1 MIPAEVENLQSKL
14 VEGHLAVE
22 KFFAIILQSYE
33 LELCQESFTIHVSPS
48 QILRKHKI
56 LLNALTFLLNMN
68 WKTCII
74 GIFENCD
81 SQSASSD
88 D

>member
-1 MIPAEVENLQSKL
+1 MIPAEVENLQSQL

-22 KFFAIILQSYE
+22 EFFAIILQSYE
-33 LELCQESFTIHVSPS
+33 LELCQESFTIHVH
-48 QILRKHKI
+48 LRAKYCV
-56 LLNALTFLLNMN
+56 NCCTFARFDIFDMN
-68 WKTCII
+68 LKTCII

-81 SQSASSD
+81 SQSASFD